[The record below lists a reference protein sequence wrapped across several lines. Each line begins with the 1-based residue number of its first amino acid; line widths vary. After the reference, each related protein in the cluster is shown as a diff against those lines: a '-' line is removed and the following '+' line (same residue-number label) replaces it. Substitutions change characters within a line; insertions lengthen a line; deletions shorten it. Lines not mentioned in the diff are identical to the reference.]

1 MARTVV
7 IDLRD
12 FAGQAAGEHP
22 SGRDKVMVWAPEFRA
37 STQGGWTTG
46 PLPRTFYFN
55 GGPVKISDV
64 EPGQI
69 VIQFHVRQL
78 QGQDTFTVNVPA
90 GSGDVRL
97 AELMADAFEYD
108 PPIISEAQRT
118 LMSAR
123 EALNKATAAQEQVE
137 QLTTTTKADL
147 RKSVGAAQGDI
158 DKAVESGKESINQA
172 VQTATTSW
180 GKQLETMQGSISSL
194 LKSTQT
200 TTEQILKDHKAQVA
214 KSQKIQQDMQNVLDT
229 ISWSGDKLS
238 VNGKQSPSL
247 TGPRGPQGV
256 KGATGDTGPQ
266 GETGPQGKVGPRG
279 AQGDTGPRGPE
290 GPKGDTG
297 PRGPVGPA
305 GPTGPKG
312 DAGASAWSD
321 ITGKPSKFP
330 PEDHKHTV
338 ADITDLP
345 AIEKNARPSSLVQ
358 RWSDGTLSVPSN
370 PGSSDNSVT
379 SKWYVDK
386 VAKSGQLFWGYWNTV
401 GKENYLFI
409 ATPRIMGKVEFKS
422 VFSGEG
428 RTLIMPV
435 VYDKNDSII
444 HDGVD
449 TWGRTSA
456 YHFGPFQYAQGTTT
470 HTINLPAGTYIDGI
484 VIGGWD
490 GDSVLR
496 SLEFDAERVAPVQTT
511 PAEYAAVNAH
521 ELNAKSDMSGR
532 LIKSDDNGRICV
544 VDEMFAGYDTA
555 VVNKRYVDSSADK
568 KADKSHKHKMADI
581 SDLPEIANGSI
592 SNSLVQRDTNG
603 IFYAEAPKYKGHVA
617 NKGYVDSRIQV
628 VSSLPSSPES
638 DVLYVIAE

>member
-55 GGPVKISDV
+55 GAPVRIPDV

-90 GSGDVRL
+90 GSGEVRL
-97 AELMADAFEYD
+97 SELMADAFEYD

-123 EALNKATAAQEQVE
+123 EALNKAT
-137 QLTTTTKADL
+137 KL
-147 RKSVGAAQGDI
+147 RDEAEGLRSSAKTDVDKSVDGAKQDL
-158 DKAVESGKESINQA
+158 DKAVESAQSNLNKA
-172 VQTATTSW
+172 VETATNSW
-180 GKQLETMQGSISSL
+180 SSQLTVMQGTVESL
-194 LKSTQT
+194 LKSTRT
-200 TTEQILKDHKAQVA
+200 SADQILKDHKAQVA
-214 KSQKIQQDMQNVLDT
+214 KSQQIQKDMENVLDT

-266 GETGPQGKVGPRG
+266 GETGPQGKVGLRG
-279 AQGDTGPRGPE
+279 AQGDAGPIGPE

-330 PEDHKHTV
+330 PEDHKHTM
-338 ADITDLP
+338 ADISDLP
-345 AIEKNARPSSLVQ
+345 AIGFTEGTIAKYASGSTLLVH
-358 RWSDGTLSVPSN
+358 DSN
-370 PGSSDNSVT
+370 SQNTAT
-379 SKWYVDK
+379 SRGYVD
-386 VAKSGQLFWGYWNTV
+386 
-401 GKENYLFI
+401 
-409 ATPRIMGKVEFKS
+409 
-422 VFSGEG
+422 GE
-428 RTLIMPV
+428 
-435 VYDKNDSII
+435 
-444 HDGVD
+444 
-449 TWGRTSA
+449 
-456 YHFGPFQYAQGTTT
+456 
-470 HTINLPAGTYIDGI
+470 
-484 VIGGWD
+484 
-490 GDSVLR
+490 
-496 SLEFDAERVAPVQTT
+496 
-511 PAEYAAVNAH
+511 
-521 ELNAKSDMSGR
+521 
-532 LIKSDDNGRICV
+532 IK
-544 VDEMFAGYDTA
+544 
-555 VVNKRYVDSSADK
+555 K
-568 KADKSHKHKMADI
+568 KADKSHKHTSADISDAVEAYALKADGNDANRLIRSDSRGRLTVQDANYSDTATAVVNKKYVDTTAFPLAITSLGAKEDLDNFKSTGVYHQALTANAKNGTNYPVGVAGLLEVFNPDAAMVYQRYTVYGGSIEVWVRGYYQNKWYSWKKVENSGHKHTVSDI
-581 SDLPEIANGSI
+581 SDLPKIDTNVSG
-592 SNSLVQRDTNG
+592 NSLVQRYSNG
-603 IFYAEAPKYKGHVA
+603 AILVPDPPPTSTSATSKS
-617 NKGYVDSRIQV
+617 YVDSRIQV
-628 VSSLPSSPES
+628 VSSLPSSPKS
-638 DVLYVIAE
+638 DVLYVITE

>member
-55 GGPVKISDV
+55 GAPVRIPDV

-90 GSGDVRL
+90 GSGEVRL
-97 AELMADAFEYD
+97 SELMADAFEYD

-123 EALNKATAAQEQVE
+123 EALNKAT
-137 QLTTTTKADL
+137 KL
-147 RKSVGAAQGDI
+147 RDEAEGLRSSAKTDVDKSVDGAKQDL
-158 DKAVESGKESINQA
+158 DKAVESAQSNLNKA
-172 VQTATTSW
+172 VETATNSW
-180 GKQLETMQGSISSL
+180 SSQLTVMQGTVESL
-194 LKSTQT
+194 LKSTRT
-200 TTEQILKDHKAQVA
+200 SADQILKDHKAQVA
-214 KSQKIQQDMQNVLDT
+214 KSQQIQKDMENVLDT

-266 GETGPQGKVGPRG
+266 GETGPQGKVGLRG
-279 AQGDTGPRGPE
+279 AQGDAGPIGPE

-330 PEDHKHTV
+330 PEDHKHT
-338 ADITDLP
+338 
-345 AIEKNARPSSLVQ
+345 
-358 RWSDGTLSVPSN
+358 
-370 PGSSDNSVT
+370 
-379 SKWYVDK
+379 
-386 VAKSGQLFWGYWNTV
+386 
-401 GKENYLFI
+401 
-409 ATPRIMGKVEFKS
+409 
-422 VFSGEG
+422 
-428 RTLIMPV
+428 
-435 VYDKNDSII
+435 
-444 HDGVD
+444 
-449 TWGRTSA
+449 
-456 YHFGPFQYAQGTTT
+456 
-470 HTINLPAGTYIDGI
+470 
-484 VIGGWD
+484 
-490 GDSVLR
+490 
-496 SLEFDAERVAPVQTT
+496 
-511 PAEYAAVNAH
+511 
-521 ELNAKSDMSGR
+521 
-532 LIKSDDNGRICV
+532 
-544 VDEMFAGYDTA
+544 
-555 VVNKRYVDSSADK
+555 
-568 KADKSHKHKMADI
+568 MADI
-581 SDLPEIANGSI
+581 SDLPAIGFTEGTIAKYASGSTLLVHDSNSQNTATSRGYVDGEIKKKADKSHTHTSADISDAVEAYALKADGNNANRLIRSDSRGRLTVQDANYSDTATAVVNKKYVDTTAFPLAITSLGAKEDLDNFKSTGVYHQALTANAKNGTNYPVGVAGLLEVFNPDASMVYQRYTVYGGSI
-592 SNSLVQRDTNG
+592 EVWVRGYYQNKWYSWQKVENSGHKHTVSDISDLPKIDTNVSGNSLVQRYSNG
-603 IFYAEAPKYKGHVA
+603 AILVPDPPPTSTSATSKS
-617 NKGYVDSRIQV
+617 YVDSRIQV
-628 VSSLPSSPES
+628 VSSLPSSPKS
-638 DVLYVIAE
+638 DVLYVITE

>member
-55 GGPVKISDV
+55 GAPVRIPDV

-90 GSGDVRL
+90 GSGEVRL
-97 AELMADAFEYD
+97 SELMADAFEYD

-123 EALNKATAAQEQVE
+123 EALTAA
-137 QLTTTTKADL
+137 TKL
-147 RKSVGAAQGDI
+147 RDEAEGLRSSAKTDMGKSVDGAKQDL
-158 DKAVESGKESINQA
+158 DKAVESAKSNLNKA
-172 VQTATTSW
+172 VETATNSW
-180 GKQLETMQGSISSL
+180 SSQLTVMQGTVESL
-194 LKSTQT
+194 LKSTRT

-214 KSQKIQQDMQNVLDT
+214 KSQQIQQDMQNVLDT

-279 AQGDTGPRGPE
+279 VQGDVGPRGPE

-297 PRGPVGPA
+297 PKGDVGPA

-312 DAGASAWSD
+312 DSGSSKWD
-321 ITGKPSKFP
+321 DVTGKPSKFP
-330 PEDHKHTV
+330 PEDHKHKS
-338 ADITDLP
+338 ADISDAVGYFGSPGFADRLVKT
-345 AIEKNARPSSLVQ
+345 NATGHLHDANDPSE
-358 RWSDGTLSVPSN
+358 
-370 PGSSDNSVT
+370 DNQLAR
-379 SKWYVDK
+379 KGYVDK
-386 VAKSGQLFWGYWNTV
+386 VAFSREIKILKGEVDLNDYTKTGVYHQNMDRDANKSTNHPSGRAGLLEVFNPDASMIYQRYTDYGVQNNVWTRGLYS
-401 GKENYLFI
+401 GKWSRWI
-409 ATPRIMGKVEFKS
+409 KGS
-422 VFSGEG
+422 Q
-428 RTLIMPV
+428 
-435 VYDKNDSII
+435 
-444 HDGVD
+444 DG
-449 TWGRTSA
+449 
-456 YHFGPFQYAQGTTT
+456 HT
-470 HTINLPAGTYIDGI
+470 HTMADISDLPKVRTGVTNDTI
-484 VIGGWD
+484 VQRQSHGEIAVPLTPVD
-490 GDSVLR
+490 DSHA
-496 SLEFDAERVAPVQTT
+496 S
-511 PAEYAAVNAH
+511 
-521 ELNAKSDMSGR
+521 S
-532 LIKSDDNGRICV
+532 
-544 VDEMFAGYDTA
+544 
-555 VVNKRYVDSSADK
+555 KRYVDAVGGM

-581 SDLPEIANGSI
+581 SDLPEIANGST

-628 VSSLPSSPES
+628 VSSLPSKPES

>member
-37 STQGGWTTG
+37 STQGAWTTG

-55 GGPVKISDV
+55 GAPVRIPDV

-123 EALNKATAAQEQVE
+123 EALNKATKLRDEAEGLRGSA
-137 QLTTTTKADL
+137 KADVD
-147 RKSVGAAQGDI
+147 KSVDGAKQDL
-158 DKAVESGKESINQA
+158 DKAVESAQSNLNKA
-172 VQTATTSW
+172 VETATNSW
-180 GKQLETMQGSISSL
+180 SSQLTVMQGTVESL
-194 LKSTQT
+194 LKSTRT
-200 TTEQILKDHKAQVA
+200 SADQILNDHKAQVA
-214 KSQKIQQDMQNVLDT
+214 KSQKIQEDMENVLDT

-238 VNGKQSPSL
+238 VNGQQSPSL

-256 KGATGDTGPQ
+256 QGETGNTGPQ

-279 AQGDTGPRGPE
+279 AQGDTGPIGPE

-312 DAGASAWSD
+312 DTGASAWAD

-330 PEDHKHTV
+330 PEDHKHSVPDIVGLPIISDLDSRGTLVKRTETGTIRVAAPDGPNNAANKGYVDSVGNTKADKSHKHTV

-345 AIEKNARPSSLVQ
+345 PIDYRVKNGALVKRYSTGQIAVPTTPDGDEVAVSKKYVDTTAFPLAITSLGAKEDLDNFKSTGVYHQALTVNAKNGANYPVGVAGLLEVFNPDASMIYQ
-358 RWSDGTLSVPSN
+358 RYTVYG
-370 PGSSDNSVT
+370 GSIEVWVRGHYQN
-379 SKWYVDK
+379 KWYDW
-386 VAKSGQLFWGYWNTV
+386 Q
-401 GKENYLFI
+401 
-409 ATPRIMGKVEFKS
+409 KVEN
-422 VFSGEG
+422 SG
-428 RTLIMPV
+428 
-435 VYDKNDSII
+435 
-444 HDGVD
+444 
-449 TWGRTSA
+449 
-456 YHFGPFQYAQGTTT
+456 
-470 HTINLPAGTYIDGI
+470 
-484 VIGGWD
+484 
-490 GDSVLR
+490 
-496 SLEFDAERVAPVQTT
+496 
-511 PAEYAAVNAH
+511 
-521 ELNAKSDMSGR
+521 
-532 LIKSDDNGRICV
+532 
-544 VDEMFAGYDTA
+544 
-555 VVNKRYVDSSADK
+555 
-568 KADKSHKHKMADI
+568 HKHTMADI
-581 SDLPEIANGSI
+581 SDLPEIGFSEGKLAKYAAGG
-592 SNSLVQRDTNG
+592 SLVVKDAGSHNTAASR
-603 IFYAEAPKYKGHVA
+603 
-617 NKGYVDSRIQV
+617 GYVNSRIQL
-628 VSSLPSSPES
+628 VSSLPSKPDS

>member
-55 GGPVKISDV
+55 GAPVRIPDV

-90 GSGDVRL
+90 GSGEVRL
-97 AELMADAFEYD
+97 SELMADAFEYD

-123 EALNKATAAQEQVE
+123 EALNKAT
-137 QLTTTTKADL
+137 KL
-147 RKSVGAAQGDI
+147 RDEAEGLRGSAKTDVDKSVDGAKQDL
-158 DKAVESGKESINQA
+158 DKAVESAQSNLNKA
-172 VQTATTSW
+172 VETATNSW
-180 GKQLETMQGSISSL
+180 SSQLTVMQGTVESL
-194 LKSTQT
+194 LKSTRT
-200 TTEQILKDHKAQVA
+200 SADQILKDHKAQVA
-214 KSQKIQQDMQNVLDT
+214 KSQQIQKDMENVLDT

-279 AQGDTGPRGPE
+279 AQGDAGPIGPE

-330 PEDHKHTV
+330 PEDHKHTM
-338 ADITDLP
+338 ADISDLP
-345 AIEKNARPSSLVQ
+345 AIGFTEGTIAKYASGSTLLVH
-358 RWSDGTLSVPSN
+358 DSN
-370 PGSSDNSVT
+370 SQNTAT
-379 SKWYVDK
+379 SRGYVD
-386 VAKSGQLFWGYWNTV
+386 
-401 GKENYLFI
+401 
-409 ATPRIMGKVEFKS
+409 
-422 VFSGEG
+422 GE
-428 RTLIMPV
+428 
-435 VYDKNDSII
+435 
-444 HDGVD
+444 
-449 TWGRTSA
+449 
-456 YHFGPFQYAQGTTT
+456 
-470 HTINLPAGTYIDGI
+470 
-484 VIGGWD
+484 
-490 GDSVLR
+490 
-496 SLEFDAERVAPVQTT
+496 
-511 PAEYAAVNAH
+511 
-521 ELNAKSDMSGR
+521 
-532 LIKSDDNGRICV
+532 IK
-544 VDEMFAGYDTA
+544 
-555 VVNKRYVDSSADK
+555 K
-568 KADKSHKHKMADI
+568 KADKSHKHTSADISDAVEAYALKADGNDANRLIRSDSRGRLTVQDANYSDTATAVVNKKYVDTTAFPLAITSLGAKEDLDNFKSTGVYHQALTANAKNGTNYPVGVAGLLEVFNPDAAMVYQRYTVYGGSIEVWVRGYYQNKWYSWEKVENSGHKHTVSDI
-581 SDLPEIANGSI
+581 SDLPKIDTNVSG
-592 SNSLVQRDTNG
+592 NSLVQRYSNG
-603 IFYAEAPKYKGHVA
+603 AILVPDPPPTSTSATSKS
-617 NKGYVDSRIQV
+617 YVDSRIQV
-628 VSSLPSSPES
+628 VSSLPSSPKS
-638 DVLYVIAE
+638 DVLYVITE